1 MQEKG
6 LVEVNK
12 SLQKICGTLALAAIA
27 LNISAGAATPE
38 KEKAESDTKVDAST
52 GSASVPVNV
61 TRGAAT
67 FSVTVPTSLPVS
79 VKADG
84 TVATATDAAI
94 INNGSYPVSIS
105 KVEMNSINDW
115 GLTVYD
121 KTEVKKLP
129 VDTKKIGMELT
140 IGGKTIITASDTTSD
155 TLSENLETSIEA
167 AQRCLVSYNA
177 AIPAQSAALTEI
189 QVANVIFTVG
199 WA

>member
-1 MQEKG
+1 M
-6 LVEVNK
+6 NK
-12 SLQKICGTLALAAIA
+12 SLQKICGTLALATIA

-52 GSASVPVNV
+52 GSASVPVNI
-61 TRGAAT
+61 TREAAT

-79 VKADG
+79 MKADG

-94 INNGSYPVSIS
+94 INNGSYPVAIS
-105 KVEMNSINDW
+105 KVEMTSINDW

-140 IGGKTIITASDTTSD
+140 IGGKTIITASDTTPD

-177 AIPAQSAALTEI
+177 AIPAQSAALSEI

>member
-1 MQEKG
+1 MNRI
-6 LVEVNK
+6 L
-12 SLQKICGTLALAAIA
+12 KIFESICLSIAI
-27 LNISAGAATPE
+27 LCSMMTMAGANA
-38 KEKAESDTKVDAST
+38 VDSS
-52 GSASVPVNV
+52 GSASVPITVA
-61 TRGAAT
+61 REAAT

-79 VKADG
+79 MKADG

-105 KVEMNSINDW
+105 KVEMTSINDW
-115 GLTVYD
+115 GLTVYN

-140 IGGKTIITASDTTSD
+140 IGGKTIITASDTTSE
-155 TLSENLETSIEA
+155 TLSENLATSIDA

>member
-1 MQEKG
+1 M
-6 LVEVNK
+6 VEVNK

-52 GSASVPVNV
+52 GSASVPVNI
-61 TRGAAT
+61 TREAAT

-79 VKADG
+79 MKADG

-94 INNGSYPVSIS
+94 INNGSYPVSIC
-105 KVEMNSINDW
+105 KVEMTSINDW

-177 AIPAQSAALTEI
+177 AIPAQSAALSEI

>member
-6 LVEVNK
+6 LVKVNK

-27 LNISAGAATPE
+27 LNISAGAAAPE
-38 KEKAESDTKVDAST
+38 KAASVTKVDAST

-61 TRGAAT
+61 TREAAT

-79 VKADG
+79 MKADG

-105 KVEMNSINDW
+105 KVEMTSINDW

-177 AIPAQSAALTEI
+177 AIPAQSAALSEI

>member
-1 MQEKG
+1 M
-6 LVEVNK
+6 NK

-38 KEKAESDTKVDAST
+38 KVSDPKVDAST

-79 VKADG
+79 MNADG

-105 KVEMNSINDW
+105 KVEMTSINDW

-177 AIPAQSAALTEI
+177 AIPSQSAALSEI

>member
-1 MQEKG
+1 M
-6 LVEVNK
+6 NK
-12 SLQKICGTLALAAIA
+12 SLQKICGTLALATIA

-52 GSASVPVNV
+52 GSASVPVNI
-61 TRGAAT
+61 TREAAT

-79 VKADG
+79 MKADG

-94 INNGSYPVSIS
+94 INNGSYPVAIS
-105 KVEMNSINDW
+105 KVEMTSINDW

-155 TLSENLETSIEA
+155 TLSENLGTSIEA

-177 AIPAQSAALTEI
+177 AIPAQSAALSEI

>member
-6 LVEVNK
+6 LVELNK
-12 SLQKICGTLALAAIA
+12 CLQKICGMTAVVALALSVTAA
-27 LNISAGAATPE
+27 AAPE
-38 KEKAESDTKVDAST
+38 PSKTNTVDAST
-52 GSASVPVNV
+52 GSANVPVNV
-61 TRGAAT
+61 TREAAT

-79 VKADG
+79 MNADG

-105 KVEMNSINDW
+105 KVEMTSINDW
-115 GLTVYD
+115 GLTAYNE
-121 KTEVKKLP
+121 TEVKKLP

-140 IGGKTIITASDTTSD
+140 VGGKTIITANDTTSE
-155 TLSENLETSIEA
+155 TLTENLETSVDA

-177 AIPAQSAALTEI
+177 AIPAQSSALSET

>member
-1 MQEKG
+1 MA
-6 LVEVNK
+6 
-12 SLQKICGTLALAAIA
+12 TIA

-38 KEKAESDTKVDAST
+38 KEIAESDTKVDAST
-52 GSASVPVNV
+52 GSASAPVNV

-79 VKADG
+79 MKDDG

-105 KVEMNSINDW
+105 KVEMTSINDW

-140 IGGKTIITASDTTSD
+140 IGGKTIITASDTNSD

-177 AIPAQSAALTEI
+177 AIPAQSAALSEI

>member
-1 MQEKG
+1 M
-6 LVEVNK
+6 NK
-12 SLQKICGTLALAAIA
+12 SLQKICGTLALATIA

-52 GSASVPVNV
+52 GSASVPVNI
-61 TRGAAT
+61 TREAAT

-79 VKADG
+79 MKADG

-94 INNGSYPVSIS
+94 INNGSYPVAIS
-105 KVEMNSINDW
+105 KVEMTSINDW

-177 AIPAQSAALTEI
+177 AIPAQSATLSEI

>member
-1 MQEKG
+1 M
-6 LVEVNK
+6 NK
-12 SLQKICGTLALAAIA
+12 SLQKICGTLALATIA

-52 GSASVPVNV
+52 GSASVPVNI
-61 TRGAAT
+61 TREAAT

-79 VKADG
+79 MKADG

-94 INNGSYPVSIS
+94 INNGSYPVAIS
-105 KVEMNSINDW
+105 KVEMTSINDW

-177 AIPAQSAALTEI
+177 AIPAQSAALSEI
-189 QVANVIFTVG
+189 QVANVIFTVR

>member
-1 MQEKG
+1 M
-6 LVEVNK
+6 NK
-12 SLQKICGTLALAAIA
+12 SLQKICGTLALATIA

-38 KEKAESDTKVDAST
+38 KEKAESATKVDAST
-52 GSASVPVNV
+52 GSASVPVNI
-61 TRGAAT
+61 TREAAT

-79 VKADG
+79 MKADG

-94 INNGSYPVSIS
+94 INNGSYPVAIS
-105 KVEMNSINDW
+105 KVEMTSINDW

-177 AIPAQSAALTEI
+177 AIPAQSAALSEI

>member
-1 MQEKG
+1 M
-6 LVEVNK
+6 
-12 SLQKICGTLALAAIA
+12 AIDTEI
-27 LNISAGAATPE
+27 NE

-52 GSASVPVNV
+52 GSASVPVNI
-61 TRGAAT
+61 TREAAT

-79 VKADG
+79 MKADG

-94 INNGSYPVSIS
+94 INNGSYPVAIS
-105 KVEMNSINDW
+105 KVEMTSINDW

-177 AIPAQSAALTEI
+177 AIPAQSAALSEI

>member
-1 MQEKG
+1 M
-6 LVEVNK
+6 NK
-12 SLQKICGTLALAAIA
+12 SLQKICGTLALATIA

-52 GSASVPVNV
+52 GSASVPVNI
-61 TRGAAT
+61 TREAAT

-79 VKADG
+79 MKADG

-94 INNGSYPVSIS
+94 INNGSYPVAIS
-105 KVEMNSINDW
+105 KVEMTSINDW

-177 AIPAQSAALTEI
+177 AIPAQSAALSGI

>member
-1 MQEKG
+1 M
-6 LVEVNK
+6 NK
-12 SLQKICGTLALAAIA
+12 SLQKICGTLALATIA

-52 GSASVPVNV
+52 GSASVPVNI
-61 TRGAAT
+61 TREAAT

-79 VKADG
+79 MKADG

-94 INNGSYPVSIS
+94 INNGSYPVAIS
-105 KVEMNSINDW
+105 KVEMTSINDW

-177 AIPAQSAALTEI
+177 AIPAQSAALSEI

>member
-1 MQEKG
+1 M
-6 LVEVNK
+6 NK
-12 SLQKICGTLALAAIA
+12 SLQKICGTLALATIA

-38 KEKAESDTKVDAST
+38 KEKAESDTKVGAST
-52 GSASVPVNV
+52 GSASVPVNI
-61 TRGAAT
+61 TREAAT

-79 VKADG
+79 MKADG

-94 INNGSYPVSIS
+94 INNGSYPVAIS
-105 KVEMNSINDW
+105 KVEMTRINDW

-177 AIPAQSAALTEI
+177 AIPAQSAALSEI

>member
-1 MQEKG
+1 M
-6 LVEVNK
+6 NK
-12 SLQKICGTLALAAIA
+12 SLQKICGTLALATIA

-52 GSASVPVNV
+52 GSASVPVNI
-61 TRGAAT
+61 TREAAT

-79 VKADG
+79 MKADG

-94 INNGSYPVSIS
+94 INNGSYPVAIS
-105 KVEMNSINDW
+105 KVEMTSINDW

-177 AIPAQSAALTEI
+177 AIPAQSAPLSEI

>member
-115 GLTVYD
+115 SLTVYN

-167 AQRCLVSYNA
+167 AQ
-177 AIPAQSAALTEI
+177 
-189 QVANVIFTVG
+189 
-199 WA
+199 

>member
-1 MQEKG
+1 M
-6 LVEVNK
+6 NK
-12 SLQKICGTLALAAIA
+12 SLQKICGTLALATIA

-38 KEKAESDTKVDAST
+38 KEKAESGTKVDAST
-52 GSASVPVNV
+52 GSASVPVNI
-61 TRGAAT
+61 TREAAT

-79 VKADG
+79 MKADG

-94 INNGSYPVSIS
+94 INNGSYPVAIS
-105 KVEMNSINDW
+105 KVEMTSINDW

-177 AIPAQSAALTEI
+177 AIPAQSAALSEI

>member
-1 MQEKG
+1 M
-6 LVEVNK
+6 NK
-12 SLQKICGTLALAAIA
+12 SLQKICGTLALATIA
-27 LNISAGAATPE
+27 LNINAGAATPE

-52 GSASVPVNV
+52 GSASVPVNI
-61 TRGAAT
+61 TREAAT

-79 VKADG
+79 MKADG

-94 INNGSYPVSIS
+94 INNGSYPVAIS
-105 KVEMNSINDW
+105 KVEMTSINDW

-177 AIPAQSAALTEI
+177 AIPAQSAALSEI

>member
-1 MQEKG
+1 M
-6 LVEVNK
+6 NK

-27 LNISAGAATPE
+27 LNISAGAATPD
-38 KEKAESDTKVDAST
+38 KTVSDTKVDAST
-52 GSASVPVNV
+52 GSASAPVNV

-79 VKADG
+79 MKVDG

-105 KVEMNSINDW
+105 KVEMTSINDW

-177 AIPAQSAALTEI
+177 AIPAQSAALSEI